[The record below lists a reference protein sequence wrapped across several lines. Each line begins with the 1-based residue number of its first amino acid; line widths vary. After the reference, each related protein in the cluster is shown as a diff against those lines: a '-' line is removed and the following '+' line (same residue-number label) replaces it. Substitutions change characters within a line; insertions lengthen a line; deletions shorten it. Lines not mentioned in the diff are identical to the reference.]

1 MDGFE
6 VSCEGIVGDGCGG
19 GRVFGVKDETLYA
32 LDPVTKD
39 EIVLLKNI
47 KNVKAISKKTC
58 LITITCKDE
67 TIKFDL
73 STLSIV

>member
-1 MDGFE
+1 MMGGFD

-32 LDPVTKD
+32 LDPITKQ
-39 EIVLLKNI
+39 EIVLLKDIKNI
-47 KNVKAISKKTC
+47 KDISKKSC
-58 LITITCKDE
+58 IITLTCKDE

-73 STLSIV
+73 STLK